1 MQESVAERGRNLFLR
16 SLLALALFWVVPAAA
31 ETPLIGLKRVEQ
43 ASPWKAVGRLDSA
56 GGYCTATLI
65 APDLVL
71 SAAHCTFD
79 TQGNPLS
86 PKALTFRAGF
96 RNGHAEAERSVVQIA
111 RPDDYAYQGDNWVK
125 RIANDAVLL
134 RLASPIAT
142 HVIAP
147 FAVEP
152 RTPASGEVSVVSY
165 GRGRDSLPSLQQTC
179 AVLQNYRGMM
189 TMNCNTTF
197 GSSGAPVFHRD
208 GYNIRIASIISG
220 SAEVNGKRVTTGVAL
235 PALVD
240 MLKAKLI
247 AEGAPPPARLNRIG
261 AGTRTSG
268 GAKFIRPGGS

>member
-1 MQESVAERGRNLFLR
+1 MIVAERGPNLSLR
-16 SLLALALFWVVPAAA
+16 SFLVLALLWAVPVWAD
-31 ETPLIGLKRVEQ
+31 TPLIGLKRVEQ

-56 GGYCTATLI
+56 SGYCTATLI

-79 TQGNPLS
+79 AQGKPLS

-96 RNGHAEAERSVVQIA
+96 RNGHAEAERTVAQIA
-111 RPDDYAYQGDNWVK
+111 RPEGYTRKGENWVT

-134 RLASPIAT
+134 RLSSPVAT

-152 RTPASGEVSVVSY
+152 RPLNSGEVSVVSY

-197 GSSGAPVFHRD
+197 GSSGAPVFRRD

-220 SAEVNGKRVTTGVAL
+220 SAEVNGTRVTTGVAL
-235 PALVD
+235 PALVST
-240 MLKAKLI
+240 LKAKLV

>member
-1 MQESVAERGRNLFLR
+1 M
-16 SLLALALFWVVPAAA
+16 SLPKLLVIALLWALPAVA
-31 ETPLIGLKRVEQ
+31 ETPLISLKRVEQ
-43 ASPWKAVGRLDSA
+43 ATPWKAVGRLDSSS
-56 GGYCTATLI
+56 GYCTATLI

-79 TQGNPLS
+79 AQGKPLS
-86 PKALTFRAGF
+86 PKALTFLAGF
-96 RNGHAEAERSVVQIA
+96 RSGHIEAERSVVQIA
-111 RPDDYAYQGDNWVK
+111 RPDGYAPKGSDWVT

-134 RLASPIAT
+134 RLSSPIAP

-147 FAVEP
+147 FAIEP
-152 RTPASGEVSVVSY
+152 HALSSGEVSVVSY
-165 GRGRDSLPSLQQTC
+165 GRGRDSLPSLEQTC

-197 GSSGAPVFHRD
+197 GSSGAPVFRRD
-208 GYNIRIASIISG
+208 GYNIRIASIVSG
-220 SAEVNGKRVTTGVAL
+220 SAEVNGKRVTTGVSL
-235 PALVD
+235 PALVST
-240 MLKAKLI
+240 LKAKLI